1 MCFVQTAAAKIGNFE
16 NYDNMIN
23 SIYVIVY
30 QITIIIELIE
40 SLFSVTDASGN
51 IVFCWNEKDKSNL
64 LSAYFYG
71 YIILQIFGGS
81 LAEKFG
87 TKIVLGLSGLV
98 CSVLSLLLPIASKES
113 LWISFAMRICQ
124 GLVAGV
130 TFPSLPPMIM
140 RYLSFKIANCT
151 A

>member
-1 MCFVQTAAAKIGNFE
+1 M
-16 NYDNMIN
+16 
-23 SIYVIVY
+23 
-30 QITIIIELIE
+30 
-40 SLFSVTDASGN
+40 TDDSGN
-51 IVFCWNEKDKSNL
+51 VVFCWAEKDKSNL

-87 TKIVLGLSGLV
+87 TKIVLGGSTFL
-98 CSVLSLLLPIASKES
+98 CSILSLLLPVASKES
-113 LWISFAMRICQ
+113 LWISFAMRVGQ

-140 RYLSFKIANCT
+140 R
-151 A
+151 